1 MKLYFHRPLL
11 LSLSLVTIQ
20 TSVFHSA
27 YAVEKPELK
36 KILNAHVEAMGG
48 WRAWNNVE
56 SIRLT
61 GTIERDGQEVDFCII
76 KKRPNQIRATIT
88 MPIPGNE
95 EEYVQLIRAHDG
107 KKAWT
112 ATRLAGGQELD
123 QQPLHGTAA
132 QDLLE
137 EAAVLPKL
145 IHTWQNGASMQLTG
159 ITQREG
165 QRLYKITAQLVSED
179 KEIQFLLNKDDYLL
193 REYSTFTA
201 DDHVLISNIRLHD
214 FQEDSDVLIARR
226 VEITAENTG
235 ETVMLIDEAEPGVG
249 IYDEYFVSN

>member
-1 MKLYFHRPLL
+1 MKQFFQRPLLLTLSLL
-11 LSLSLVTIQ
+11 LSLSL
-20 TSVFHSA
+20 HG
-27 YAVEKPELK
+27 VEDPQLK

-48 WRAWNNVE
+48 WRAWNKVE

-61 GTIERDGQEVDFCII
+61 GTIERDGKEVDFCII

-88 MPIPGNE
+88 MPIPGSE
-95 EEYVQLIRAHDG
+95 EEFVQLIRAHDG

-112 ATRLAGGQELD
+112 ATRLAGDTEIARSALD
-123 QQPLHGTAA
+123 EQST

-145 IHTWQNGASMQLTG
+145 IHTWQNGASMELTG
-159 ITQREG
+159 ITQRDG

-179 KEIQFLLNKDDYLL
+179 REIQFLINKDDYLL
-193 REYSTFTA
+193 REYSTFTINGNTP
-201 DDHVLISNIRLHD
+201 ISTIRLHD
-214 FQEDSDVLIARR
+214 FQEDSDVLVARR
-226 VEITAENTG
+226 VEIIAEKTG
-235 ETVMLIDEAEPGVG
+235 QTLMLIHQAEPGVG